1 MRRKPHLFLLA
12 LMAVLLAVAPTYAQ
26 DGGTRFGSFRV
37 GEVQSDAKVPAYSA
51 DADLGNIVLSD
62 VLTADQRAYLARN
75 LFVVSP
81 SQEKEFF
88 TIYEKARYGYQPLF
102 ITTDS
107 LLHSYHLMFSK
118 ILRTVEAEQFLPL
131 LRELTSATYQ
141 QMEQF
146 SFVFRERD
154 SHEGIDDEWID
165 AYRMAKAHISL
176 AVNLA
181 HGRIL
186 LSDGDILGQVQADFE
201 SALAAEGISPSAIFP
216 DLPMGEDWTQ
226 YKPRG
231 HYTRSEDLEQYF
243 RAMMWLGRMTF
254 RLENATETKAAV
266 ILSMALQNVQL
277 SNGRSGLQ
285 AWEDLYAPTVFFVG
299 RSDDLTIPQYVE
311 VIQRVY
317 EPTEA
322 NFLRNML
329 KIVRMG
335 IQPFQEAAAAL
346 PSPRILNT
354 VITDEMDIDKETKGM
369 RFMGQR
375 FVWDAYVFRQMIY
388 RNVGTRDVPRRL
400 PDALDVFAAMGSERA
415 LDILKAQ
422 GDADYENYLSQ
433 MAKVRGE
440 VAAISEAEWTETLA
454 HGWLYTI
461 NTLGQPYGEGYPSFM
476 RNEAY
481 LDRSLYAAM
490 GSYAELKHDTLLY
503 AEQAYAEMGGGG
515 GKMPPPEPVVP
526 PNYVEPV
533 PLFWARL
540 AALAEMTREGL
551 ALRYLI
557 TPKEGNALQTIAD
570 LARRFQRYAEKQLRN
585 EPLNAFEQNELRFY
599 GGLLEKL
606 YEASTDLT
614 DPNAPPSAMLA
625 TEPRAA
631 LISDI
636 ATDPD
641 RGEVLQLGTGNVFNI
656 YAVVPIEGKL
666 WLARGAVFSVYQF
679 RQPISER
686 LTNEA
691 WWGIL
696 DSGDPDRRPSLPAWT
711 RSFLSQE
718 TIEGNFALIIKSV
731 QNTITNDLWYEPK
744 YSLAKLKEVATPNG
758 AQQWFIRE
766 LTALVE
772 NGHYEG
778 RQIIETNIRSV
789 DFESRNRAIIAVR
802 ETWRGYLHQADPDEE
817 YVDGPLLAQRLYTI
831 DTIYTL
837 ERNQYGGWSAV
848 NIVTKGAIPDWTPV
862 QP

>member
-12 LMAVLLAVAPTYAQ
+12 LMALLLAAAPIYAQ
-26 DGGTRFGSFRV
+26 DGGTRFGTFRI
-37 GEVQSDAKVPAYSA
+37 GEVQTGANVPAYSA
-51 DADLGNIVLSD
+51 DPDLGNIVLSD

-81 SQEKEFF
+81 SDEKEFF
-88 TIYEKARYGYQPLF
+88 TIYEKARYAYQPLF

-118 ILRTVEAEQFLPL
+118 ILRTAEAEQFLPL
-131 LRELTSATYQ
+131 LQELSMVTYQ
-141 QMEQF
+141 QLDQLEF
-146 SFVFRERD
+146 IFRESD
-154 SHEGIDDEWID
+154 LYPDVDAEWIS
-165 AYRMAKAHISL
+165 AYRMAKAHIGL
-176 AVNLA
+176 AANLA
-181 HGRIL
+181 HGTL
-186 LSDGDILGQVQADFE
+186 LLGEGDIFEQVQADFNA
-201 SALAAEGISPSAIFP
+201 ALAAEAIAPSAIFP
-216 DLPMGEDWTQ
+216 DLPIGEDWTQ

-231 HYTRSEDLEQYF
+231 HYTRSEALEQYF

-254 RLENATETKAAV
+254 RLDKATETKAAV
-266 ILSMALQNVQL
+266 LLAMALQSAQL
-277 SNGRSGLQ
+277 SDGRSGLQ

-299 RSDDLTIPQYVE
+299 RSDDLTIPQYLD

-317 EPTEA
+317 APTSSNA
-322 NFLRNML
+322 FSNILH
-329 KIVRMG
+329 IVETG

-354 VITDEMDIDKETKGM
+354 VITDEMDEEAETKGM

-375 FVWDAYVFRQMIY
+375 FVWDAYVFRQLVY
-388 RNVGTRDVPRRL
+388 ENVGNREKARQL
-400 PDALDVFAAMGSERA
+400 PNALDVFAAMGSERA
-415 LDILKAQ
+415 LEILRAE
-422 GDADYENYLSQ
+422 GETDYENYLSQ
-433 MAKVRGE
+433 MEKVRGE

-461 NTLGQPYGEGYPSFM
+461 NTLGQPYAEGYPAFM

-481 LDRSLYAAM
+481 LDRSLYAAL

-503 AEQAYAEMGGGG
+503 AEQVYPEMGGGG
-515 GKMPPPEPVVP
+515 GKMPPPDPVVP

-557 TPKEGNALQTIAD
+557 TPKEGNALKTLSD

-585 EPLNAFEQNELRFY
+585 EPLSAAEQNELRFY

-614 DPNAPPSAMLA
+614 DPDAPPSAMLA

-636 ATDPD
+636 ATDPAN
-641 RGEVLQLGTGNVFNI
+641 GLVLQLGTGDVFNI

-679 RQPISER
+679 TQPINER
-686 LTNEA
+686 LTNEE
-691 WWGIL
+691 WWSIL
-696 DSGDPDRRPSLPAWT
+696 DSSDPERKPPLPAWT
-711 RSFLSQE
+711 RSFLSPE
-718 TIEGNFALIIKSV
+718 TIEGEFAQIIKRV
-731 QNTITNDLWYEPK
+731 QSDITYTLWYEPE
-744 YSLAKLKEVATPNG
+744 YSLAQLKELAAPNG
-758 AQQWFIRE
+758 AEQWFIRE

-778 RQIIETNIRSV
+778 RQIVETNIRSV
-789 DFESRNRAIIAVR
+789 DFESENRVIIAVR
-802 ETWRGYLHQADPDEE
+802 ETWRGYLHQADPDSE
-817 YVDGPLLAQRLYTI
+817 YVDGPLLAQRLYTV
-831 DTIYTL
+831 DTTYTL
-837 ERNQYGGWSAV
+837 ERNQYGGWDAV
-848 NIVTKGAIPDWTPV
+848 NIVTKGEIPDWTPI